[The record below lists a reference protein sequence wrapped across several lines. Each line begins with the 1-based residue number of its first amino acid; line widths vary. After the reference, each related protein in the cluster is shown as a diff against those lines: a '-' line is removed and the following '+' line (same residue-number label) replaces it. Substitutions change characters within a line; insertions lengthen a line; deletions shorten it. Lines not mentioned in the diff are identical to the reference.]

1 MSKPSRPANRLAR
14 ETSAYLRQHMHNPV
28 DWFPWGE
35 EAFAKAR
42 AEGKP
47 LLVSIGYS
55 ACHWCHVMERESF
68 EDEAIAGLMNQWFV
82 PIKVDR
88 EERPDVDQIYM
99 DAVMRLQGHGGWPL
113 TAFCRPD
120 GSPFYCGTYF
130 PPEPRHGLPSFRQ
143 VLEGLHRAYHEQ
155 REKVDETARQV
166 LAALRER
173 PRGMASAPPGPEQL
187 LAAARRVMQ
196 GADAAHGG
204 FGGGP
209 KFPTP
214 ANLDVVLAAAPL
226 LPESER
232 SAVLAHM
239 QLTATEMSRRGLY
252 DQLGGGFHRY
262 CVDGHWGVPHF
273 EKMLYDQGQL
283 MRFYADLWRQTGA
296 HDDDLAWPI
305 LETAAWLRR
314 EMRAPDGGCYASQ
327 DADSEGV
334 EGKFYVWTPDEV
346 NAVLGEAR
354 GREFCA
360 AYAVRK
366 PGNFEHSNVLWDEA
380 RGPRESFAPE
390 RAELLAARAKRIPPA
405 TDTKRL
411 LGWNALTIS
420 GLAYAGSLFGDEAL
434 LDDASALAEFCATR
448 LRGPRAES
456 WLRVFAEGAAK
467 VPAFLDDLA
476 PWLAALLDLHRAGRG
491 ERWLALALAVAEEIC
506 ARFFDAAE
514 NDLFFTP
521 ADGEKLVHRP
531 RSDHDGATPHSAG
544 LAVVGLLR
552 AATLSGRAGF
562 RATAERV
569 LRTHA
574 FALERA
580 PHGLPTLAR
589 AGAWAE
595 RGLAVAVVIGADADP
610 RTDALARAARRALAP
625 EDVVLVA
632 APGSASPLLDPTWLR
647 GKALAEG
654 APAAYLCR
662 GTECSLPV
670 TEPSE
675 LALLAAPP
683 TA

>member
-1 MSKPSRPANRLAR
+1 MSKPGRPSNRLAR

-28 DWFPWGE
+28 DWHPWGE
-35 EAFAKAR
+35 EALAKAR
-42 AEGKP
+42 ADDKP

-68 EDEAIAGLMNQWFV
+68 EDEAVASLMNAWFV

-99 DAVMRLQGHGGWPL
+99 DAVVRLQGNGGWPL

-143 VLEGLHRAYHEQ
+143 VLEGIRRAWQQQ
-155 REKVDETARQV
+155 RDKVDETARQL

-173 PRGMASAPPGPEQL
+173 PRGVAAAPPGVAQL
-187 LAAARRVMQ
+187 LEAARRVMQ
-196 GADAAHGG
+196 NADAAHGG
-204 FGGGP
+204 FGGAP

-214 ANLDVVLAAAPL
+214 SNLDLLVAAAPL
-226 LPESER
+226 LPGPER
-232 SAVLAHM
+232 ETVLAH
-239 QLTATEMSRRGLY
+239 LRRTAYEMSRRGLY
-252 DQLGGGFHRY
+252 DQLAGGFHRY
-262 CVDGHWGVPHF
+262 CVDGRWGVPHF

-296 HDDDLAWPI
+296 RDEDLWWPI
-305 LETAAWLRR
+305 TETAAWLRR
-314 EMRAPDGGCYASQ
+314 EMRAADGGCHASQ

-334 EGKFYVWTPDEV
+334 EGKYYVWTPSEV
-346 NAVLGEAR
+346 AAVLGAGR
-354 GREFCA
+354 AREFCA
-360 AYAVRK
+360 AYAVREE
-366 PGNFEHSNVLWDEA
+366 GNFEHANVLWDEA
-380 RGPRESFAPE
+380 RGPRETFAPE

-411 LGWNALTIS
+411 LGWNALTVS
-420 GLAYAGSLFGDEAL
+420 GLAYAASLVDDEAL
-434 LDDASALAEFCATR
+434 RDDAVSLAEFCATR
-448 LRGPRAES
+448 LRAASGS
-456 WLRVFAEGAAK
+456 WLRVFAEGTAK

-476 PWLAALLDLHRAGRG
+476 PWLAALLDLQRAGCG
-491 ERWLALALAVAEEIC
+491 ERWLGLALEVAEEIRK
-506 ARFFDAAE
+506 RFFDADE

-521 ADGEKLVHRP
+521 ADGEALVHRP

-552 AATLSGRAGF
+552 SAALSGRREL

-574 FALERA
+574 LALERA
-580 PHGLPTLAR
+580 PFSLPTLAR

-595 RGLAVAVVIGADADP
+595 RELAVAVVIGPNGDP
-610 RTDALARAARRALAP
+610 RTAALARAARRALGP
-625 EDVVLVA
+625 EDAVLVA
-632 APGSASPLLDPTWLR
+632 EPGATCAGVDPSWLAAKHLV
-647 GKALAEG
+647 GG

-662 GTECSLPV
+662 GVTCSLPV
-670 TEPSE
+670 TAPD
-675 LALLAAPP
+675 ALAALV
-683 TA
+683 